1 MSNARNRSSCL
12 CLALVLAF
20 FALPIEPRGLA
31 AQEAEAIAHQP
42 SANDRMLEPGPEA
55 RRLARRVGTW
65 DVSMTLRPT
74 PEAEPIV
81 VDGLVAE
88 RKMVGL
94 YLQETMRPA
103 PDSDLPEFT
112 RIEYM
117 TYNSVERRWQY
128 VSLDTRAPIG
138 LMPARSYG
146 PVEDDSITVY
156 FENSALA
163 GFGPEFEGRLFRARH
178 VTTSE
183 SENRDVSRQ
192 YWTRAG
198 GPEWLAV
205 TYEYTR
211 QR

>member
-1 MSNARNRSSCL
+1 MSKVRKRSSCL
-12 CLALVLAF
+12 CLVLAF
-20 FALPIEPRGLA
+20 FALPPAPRGLA

-55 RRLARRVGTW
+55 QRLARRVGTW

-74 PEAEPIV
+74 PETEPIV